1 MRFSES
7 KQARAYKFHFYR
19 DLNRERM
26 PRRFYT
32 AMTDFD
38 LASAVLH
45 GFWDRGAPH
54 EFDVEIERIKGKP
67 IVVITAEGITWRG
80 PAAEAFR
87 RLIDLP
93 EGAGVQDARAAFAA
107 DIANPSRGP
116 QLHERLRRAV
126 LRRKHE

>member
-7 KQARAYKFHFYR
+7 KQAPAYKFAFYR
-19 DLNRERM
+19 DLIKEPM
-26 PRRFYT
+26 PQHFYA

-54 EFDVEIERIKGKP
+54 EFDVEIERTKGKR
-67 IVVITAEGITWRG
+67 IVVVTAEGIAWRG
-80 PAAEAFR
+80 PAKEAFR

-93 EGAGVQDARAAFAA
+93 EGAGVEGVRAAF
-107 DIANPSRGP
+107 DS
-116 QLHERLRRAV
+116 
-126 LRRKHE
+126 